1 MKKLLSA
8 ACAFVLLVACSGGG
22 SPQTQTGA
30 ATDSLAADTAVL
42 RLGLMPTLDCLP
54 FYYARRAG
62 IFDSLGLDVEL
73 QTFTAQMDLDTA
85 LAGGSADGIYSDLVR
100 SVLMAH
106 RAQAQPTI
114 VMATDGAWNV
124 VVTASLRLRN
134 ASQLDERMIAVARHS
149 ASDLVSDHVAKAG
162 GLRPDRIY
170 RPQINNVNLRA
181 AMLTNA
187 QVDAAVLPEPQATQ
201 ARTRG
206 HKQIYSTAD
215 EKLNLGCF
223 TFNRQRLN
231 SPRKVAQMYSL
242 IKAYNLAVVRINR
255 GGKSVCDSVLL
266 RDFGLNIYEADTL
279 RLPRFAPA
287 HNPAPSD
294 MEAAIGFLASR
305 RLVPK
310 GFAADSI
317 VTTVY
322 LK

>member
-30 ATDSLAADTAVL
+30 ATDSHAADTAVL

-73 QTFTAQMDLDTA
+73 LTFTAQMDLDTA

-149 ASDLVSDHVAKAG
+149 ASDLVSDQVAKAG
-162 GLRPDRIY
+162 GIRPDRIY

-201 ARTRG
+201 ARARG
-206 HKQIYSTAD
+206 HKQIYSTAS
-215 EKLNLGCF
+215 EKLHLGCF

-231 SPRKVAQMYSL
+231 SPLKAAQVRSL
-242 IKAYNLAVVRINR
+242 IKAYDLAAAQINR
-255 GGKSVCDSVLL
+255 GGKAVCDSVLS
-266 RDFGLNIYEADTL
+266 RDFGLTAAEADTL
-279 RLPRFAPA
+279 RLPRYAPA

>member
-73 QTFTAQMDLDTA
+73 LTFTAQMDLDTA

-162 GLRPDRIY
+162 GIRPDRIY

-287 HNPAPSD
+287 HAPAASD
-294 MEAAIGFLASR
+294 LETAIRFLVSR

-310 GFAADSI
+310 GFAADSL
-317 VTTVY
+317 VTTAY

>member
-73 QTFTAQMDLDTA
+73 LTFTAQMDLDTA

-106 RAQAQPTI
+106 RVQAQPTI

-287 HNPAPSD
+287 HAPAASD
-294 MEAAIGFLASR
+294 LETAIRFLVSR

-310 GFAADSI
+310 GFAADSL
-317 VTTVY
+317 VTTAY

>member
-8 ACAFVLLVACSGGG
+8 VCAFTLLVACSGGG
-22 SPQTQTGA
+22 NPQVQTG
-30 ATDSLAADTAVL
+30 TTADTLAVDTAAL

-54 FYYARRAG
+54 FYYAQRAG
-62 IFDSLGLDVEL
+62 IFDSLQLDVEL
-73 QTFTAQMDLDTA
+73 LTYMAQMDLDTA
-85 LAGGSADGIYSDLVR
+85 LVRGWADGIYSDLVR
-100 SVLMAH
+100 ASLMSY
-106 RAQAQPTI
+106 RAKKLPVV
-114 VMATDGAWNV
+114 VMGTDGVWNV
-124 VVTASLRLRN
+124 IVAQSLRLRT

-162 GLRPDRIY
+162 GIRPDRIY
-170 RPQINNVNLRA
+170 RPQINDVNLRSS
-181 AMLTNA
+181 MLTNA

-287 HNPAPSD
+287 HAPAVSD
-294 MEAAIGFLASR
+294 LETAIRFLVSR

-310 GFAADSI
+310 GFAADSL
-317 VTTVY
+317 VTTAY

>member
-73 QTFTAQMDLDTA
+73 LTFTAQMDLDTA

-287 HNPAPSD
+287 HAPAASD
-294 MEAAIGFLASR
+294 METAIRFLVSR

-310 GFAADSI
+310 GFAADSL
-317 VTTVY
+317 VTTAY

>member
-73 QTFTAQMDLDTA
+73 LTFTAQMDLDTA

-287 HNPAPSD
+287 HAPAASD
-294 MEAAIGFLASR
+294 LETAIRFLVSR

-310 GFAADSI
+310 GFAADSL
-317 VTTVY
+317 VTTAY